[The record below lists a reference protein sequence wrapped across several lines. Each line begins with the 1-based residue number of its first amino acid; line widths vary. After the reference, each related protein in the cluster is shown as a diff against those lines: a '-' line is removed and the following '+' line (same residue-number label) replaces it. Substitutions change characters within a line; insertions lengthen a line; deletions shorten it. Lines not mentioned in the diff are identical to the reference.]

1 MSFWISLLLFFLLVR
16 YILPVVLRAA
26 LGGFVRQ
33 QVRKAQQGGFYMP
46 GNDPTGAY
54 QAQQQGEPTTQPG
67 QVRVDY
73 VPPTTPKGERKS
85 EFRGGEYVDYE
96 EVK

>member
-1 MSFWISLLLFFLLVR
+1 MLVR
-16 YILPVVLRAA
+16 YILPVVLRAV
-26 LGGFVRQ
+26 LGSFVRK
-33 QVRKAQQGGFYMP
+33 QVHKAQQGGFYGTP
-46 GNDPTGAY
+46 GDFQAPHQPTA
-54 QAQQQGEPTTQPG
+54 APG

-73 VPPTTPKGERKS
+73 VPPQATATERKR

>member
-1 MSFWISLLLFFLLVR
+1 MSFAISLLLFFLVVR

-33 QVRKAQQGGFYMP
+33 QVRKAQQA
-46 GNDPTGAY
+46 N
-54 QAQQQGEPTTQPG
+54 PG
-67 QVRVDY
+67 QADFFRQAPGPPPAPGQIKVDY
-73 VPPTTPKGERKS
+73 VPPTQAAQRKPAD
-85 EFRGGEYVDYE
+85 FQGGEYVDFE

>member
-1 MSFWISLLLFFLLVR
+1 MSFAISLLLFFLVVR

-33 QVRKAQQGGFYMP
+33 QVRKAQQASP
-46 GNDPTGAY
+46 G
-54 QAQQQGEPTTQPG
+54 QADFFRPAPGPPPAPG

-73 VPPTTPKGERKS
+73 VPPAQETQHKKAD
-85 EFRGGEYVDYE
+85 FQGGEYVDFE

>member
-1 MSFWISLLLFFLLVR
+1 MSFAISLLLFFMLVR

-33 QVRKAQQGGFYMP
+33 QVRKAQQSHASPADFFRPAGP
-46 GNDPTGAY
+46 PPT
-54 QAQQQGEPTTQPG
+54 PG
-67 QVRVDY
+67 QVKVDY
-73 VPPTTPKGERKS
+73 VPPTQSAGRKPVDYQ
-85 EFRGGEYVDYE
+85 GGEYVDYE